1 MDTFKAVVLPLAVV
15 LLGIAVVVPVPRG
28 ATARWLL
35 AGAAVVLAFIALFVA
50 ADAVS

>member
-1 MDTFKAVVLPLAVV
+1 METFKAIVLPLAVV
-15 LLGIAVVVPVPRG
+15 LLAVAVVVPVPRG
-28 ATARWLL
+28 ATARWVL